1 MIKNVTSI
9 LLHQLW
15 IWNKLH
21 RFTEEASRAFVV
33 FKRILYIQIEF
44 EFSVFLAMADVF
56 SLYKKD
62 NLVKLLQK
70 IVFI

>member
-9 LLHQLW
+9 LHQLW

-33 FKRILYIQIEF
+33 FKRVLHIQIEF
-44 EFSVFLAMADVF
+44 EVSAFLAMADVF
-56 SLYKKD
+56 SIYKKD
-62 NLVKLLQK
+62 NLVDLFQK